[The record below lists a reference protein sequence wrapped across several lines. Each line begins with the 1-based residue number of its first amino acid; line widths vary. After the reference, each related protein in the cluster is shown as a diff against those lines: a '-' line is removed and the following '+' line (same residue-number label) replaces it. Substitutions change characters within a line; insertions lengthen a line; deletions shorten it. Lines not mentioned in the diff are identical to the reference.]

1 MHDNGA
7 KKREL
12 FEECLRYKR
21 RKRRKGEQQ
30 RQKVE
35 QDGRM
40 RSVSPRKQSPEK
52 GFKFSKVYQRFGS
65 GVLPEAFFGRNPE
78 LLREILLKREET
90 GKVVKPP
97 KILSLYIIVA
107 WVGRA
112 NPPFPL
118 FSGKRCEGRRDAF

>member
-1 MHDNGA
+1 MPPIQ
-7 KKREL
+7 K
-12 FEECLRYKR
+12 EEKTQR
-21 RKRRKGEQQ
+21 RAATAT
-30 RQKVE
+30 KVE

-40 RSVSPRKQSPEK
+40 RSVSPRNQSPEK

-112 NPPFPL
+112 DPPFPL